1 MIKLT
6 GFTKDLIRRT
16 VYEFYDQ
23 KRAPTVQMIFQKVK
37 EKTEG
42 TNYAFPYELTSLKNL
57 LKMIGFHFCK
67 TNNRTVLMEIP
78 RIAARRYEYLRKVRK
93 LRAEGFLPVF
103 IDETWYDTHDVV
115 KKAWSDNSGRCNVS
129 KFISKGKR
137 IVICHA
143 GSEFGFIPN
152 SILNSL
158 LMCGKSL
165 SKASADYHQDMNSDV
180 FESWLEKQLLPNLP
194 KKCVLIIDNASYHSR
209 QEVKVPTQATKK
221 QKY

>member
-1 MIKLT
+1 MPKNNRVAFDKVD

-23 KRAPTVQMIFQKVK
+23 KRAPAVQMIFQKVK

-42 TNYAFPYELTSLKNL
+42 TDCAFPYELTSLKKL

-78 RIAARRYEYLRKVRK
+78 RIAARCYEYLRKIRK
-93 LRAEGFLPVF
+93 LQAEGFLPVF

-115 KKAWSDNSGRCNVS
+115 KKAWADNSGRCNVS

-152 SILNSL
+152 SL

-165 SKASADYHQDMNSDV
+165 
-180 FESWLEKQLLPNLP
+180 
-194 KKCVLIIDNASYHSR
+194 
-209 QEVKVPTQATKK
+209 
-221 QKY
+221 

>member
-1 MIKLT
+1 
-6 GFTKDLIRRT
+6 
-16 VYEFYDQ
+16 
-23 KRAPTVQMIFQKVK
+23 MIFQKVK

-42 TNYAFPYELTSLKNL
+42 TEYAFPYELTSLKKL

-67 TNNRTVLMEIP
+67 TNNRTVLMKIP
-78 RIAARRYEYLRKVRK
+78 RIAARRYEYLRKTRE
-93 LRAEGFLPVF
+93 LRTEGFLPAF
-103 IDETWYDTHDVV
+103 IDETWYDTTTLL

-143 GSEFGFIPN
+143 GSKFGFISN
-152 SILNSL
+152 SH

-194 KKCVLIIDNASYHSR
+194 QKCVLIIDNASYHSR

-221 QKY
+221 